1 MRESTAPLPQPAR
14 VLADVYQTLRPTP
27 LTTAEELAAFYS
39 EDINA
44 VRGGD
49 KMQRLKLRLNRAYR
63 DRIPFKACV
72 MGHRGVGKSTEI
84 SRLLAQVSP
93 QFQAIRFSAT
103 NVLDPGSFKPL
114 DVLLVMM
121 IEVAKATAKP
131 IEQGGADRRPSHA
144 RLQEIWDWFATE
156 KETRQLAEQA
166 AVSLEAGIG
175 AKEDSL
181 WGKVLGLFATLKGE
195 IKFASALTNEVVTYR
210 LTRLDLL
217 IEVANRLLDE
227 CNDALRQATGKQ
239 WLFVGEDFDRAGI
252 PSTQIE
258 NLFITYANIF
268 QELRSHLI
276 FTLPISLYYSAK
288 ATRLPFSGECS
299 FVIPDTPMFDVA
311 HVANPAGQRA
321 VDKALSVRMDLNL
334 FEPGTLSRVIVASGG
349 NLRDLFSLINYAA
362 DGAVIRGAS
371 KIDQADAD
379 AAIVNLRSDYE
390 RRLGQSPYDPEEI
403 SYKDKA
409 NLLVEIYNGKK
420 EAQMTNPALYSLL
433 NSRAVQEF
441 NGQRWFGVHPL
452 VVDILV
458 AQGYLPVGASGGT
471 FE

>member
-1 MRESTAPLPQPAR
+1 MVDRRTLTPQR
-14 VLADVYQTLRPTP
+14 SLTLANVYRTLQPTP
-27 LTTAEELAAFYS
+27 LTTAEELAAFYI

-49 KMQRLKLRLNRAYR
+49 KMQRLNLRLQRAYN

-72 MGHRGVGKSTEI
+72 MGHRGVGKSTEV
-84 SRLLAQVSP
+84 SRLLAQISP

-103 NVLDPGSFKPL
+103 TVLDPGSFKPL

-121 IEVAKATAKP
+121 MEVAKATAKP
-131 IEQGGADRRPSHA
+131 INEGGAGHRPSRA

-166 AVSLEAGIG
+166 AVSIEAGAG

-195 IKFASALTNEVVTYR
+195 IKFASAQTTEIVTYR

-227 CNDALRQATGKQ
+227 CNDALRQETGKQ

-258 NLFITYANIF
+258 NLFINYANIF

-288 ATRLPFSGECS
+288 ATRLPFSGDCS
-299 FVIPDTPMFDVA
+299 FVIPDTPMFDARHIPNQV
-311 HVANPAGQRA
+311 GQSA
-321 VDKALSVRMDLNL
+321 VIKALAARMDLQL
-334 FEPGTLSRVIVASGG
+334 FESNTLPRLIVASGG

-362 DGAVIRGAS
+362 DGAFIRGAE
-371 KIDQADAD
+371 KVDDADAD

-403 SYKDKA
+403 DYENKA
-409 NLLVEIYNGKK
+409 KLLVRIYNGEK

-458 AQGYLPVGASGGT
+458 AQEYLQTGAAGGT
-471 FE
+471 F